1 MGRPVETVDGKATRS
16 FQNWRH
22 QLLGFAAFVGCVLTG
37 GISQAQQNLFNVPS
51 AEITDAYTM
60 FFQEQMNFASQS
72 QCNTTID
79 YGLGNG
85 FEVGVNILNLNM
97 IPMAGSQDSPNTPLA
112 MLNAQKGF
120 RLGENFLVGVGTQIG
135 EKTAGIIHDVR
146 LADFT
151 WMTVAMELPDKRGR
165 LYAGPCYTNVVY
177 GGVPAEPLG
186 YMLGYD
192 IPVVEG
198 KFNLMG
204 DYISGT
210 GYNSVAVLGA
220 VFRLGKCWQLS
231 LGGQLPSPHSNNSY
245 GGVIEFTYVECKPEG
260 KLYP

>member
-1 MGRPVETVDGKATRS
+1 MAHAAATLNSWTKR
-16 FQNWRH
+16 FFRDFRQG
-22 QLLGFAAFVGCVLTG
+22 LLAIAASMSCGLTADTTH
-37 GISQAQQNLFNVPS
+37 AQQNLFNVPS

-151 WMTVAMELPDKRGR
+151 WMTFAMELPDKRGR